1 MSAPPSKIHMSDSE
15 KEEEIPANPSKSEEA
30 DTDEESEEDYR
41 PGGYHPVQVGEVFL
55 NRYAVL

>member
-1 MSAPPSKIHMSDSE
+1 MSDSE